1 MPTPV
6 KQHLYVTTVFIASA
20 VPHQNDRFAPQPG
33 TEKIACIADLAFMAD
48 IKPALTEQPFH
59 FDLEDGGIGIDPPM
73 HPAGLHQA
81 FDAII
86 VCQFAAPFVFPN
98 DHGD

>member
-1 MPTPV
+1 
-6 KQHLYVTTVFIASA
+6 
-20 VPHQNDRFAPQPG
+20 
-33 TEKIACIADLAFMAD
+33 
-48 IKPALTEQPFH
+48 
-59 FDLEDGGIGIDPPM
+59 M